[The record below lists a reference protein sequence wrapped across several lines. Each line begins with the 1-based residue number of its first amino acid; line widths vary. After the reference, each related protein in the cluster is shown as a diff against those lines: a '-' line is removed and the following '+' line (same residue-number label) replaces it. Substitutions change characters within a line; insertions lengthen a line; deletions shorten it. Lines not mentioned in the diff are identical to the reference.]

1 MSEPYHVGDI
11 LLIEDQT
18 TGERVEVRV
27 VTVYDEGWYQVM
39 ATTTGKTSLILQL
52 GTERPTSEPERDP
65 AAIDAAIAARKAFDT
80 AVQAAEDLAA
90 FGLTAEQIG
99 PLSTNYESV
108 EALYE
113 RLRQRRER
121 QQ

>member
-1 MSEPYHVGDI
+1 MGAPYQVGDI

-18 TGERVEVRV
+18 TGNRVEVRV
-27 VTVYDEGWYQVM
+27 TTVYNDGWYQVT

-52 GTERPTSEPERDP
+52 GTDEPERDP
-65 AAIDAAIAARKAFDT
+65 TVTDAAIAARQAFDT
-80 AVQAAEDLAA
+80 AVQAAEDMAA
-90 FGLTAEQIG
+90 FGRTAEQIG
-99 PLSTNYESV
+99 PLNTNYEPV

>member
-18 TGERVEVRV
+18 TGNRVEVRV
-27 VTVYDEGWYQVM
+27 TTVYNDGWYQVT

-65 AAIDAAIAARKAFDT
+65 AAINAAIAARKAFDT

>member
-65 AAIDAAIAARKAFDT
+65 AAIDAAIAARKAFDM
-80 AVQAAEDLAA
+80 AVQAAEDMAA

-99 PLSTNYESV
+99 SLNTNDEPV

-121 QQ
+121 KH